1 MDEKLL
7 FFSTFIRYPKEI
19 GSVIPSSRFLV
30 NELMRSIDFKN
41 AKCIVEYGPGTG
53 TITLEILKR
62 AKKDARLLCFE
73 TNRKFCNY
81 LRKNIKD
88 DRLTVIN
95 DSAENIKRHVNNS
108 GISKVDYVISGLPFS
123 TLPEGKKSA
132 IIEQTKGTLK
142 SEGKFVVYQFLSSF
156 KKSISSYFSRIS
168 TKFVPLNIPPC
179 FVFVCEK

>member
-1 MDEKLL
+1 VDEKLL

-30 NELMRSIDFKN
+30 NELMKSIDFKT
-41 AKCIVEYGPGTG
+41 AECIVEYGPGTG
-53 TITLEILKR
+53 TITHELLKR

-95 DSAENIKRHVNNS
+95 DSAENIKKHVKVS
-108 GISKVDYVISGLPFS
+108 GISKVDYIISGLPFS
-123 TLPEGKKSA
+123 TLPVGKRSV
-132 IIEQTKGTLK
+132 IIEEAKGTLK
-142 SEGKFVVYQFLSSF
+142 TEGKFVVYQFLSSF
-156 KKSISSYFSRIS
+156 KKSIGSYFSRIS